1 VLRNAL
7 IPVVTLLGSLL
18 PFLVSGAAI
27 TESIFNWPGLGR
39 LFLEA
44 AGTRDYPLLLALLT
58 MGTIATMAGTLI
70 ADLLYGVVDPR
81 IRYS

>member
-1 VLRNAL
+1 M
-7 IPVVTLLGSLL
+7 
-18 PFLVSGAAI
+18 
-27 TESIFNWPGLGR
+27 GR

-44 AGTRDYPLLLALLT
+44 AFTRDYPLLLAILTVSTLLT
-58 MGTIATMAGTLI
+58 LIGMLI